1 MTDHEVQGV
10 LGMQHSEKRQW
21 RPYLLVVMG
30 TKGSRGSGEYH
41 PFAFEENMADLAF
54 IQSAAIIIIAG
65 AILAGSVHVA
75 QFIVFRFVSGA
86 G

>member
-1 MTDHEVQGV
+1 
-10 LGMQHSEKRQW
+10 
-21 RPYLLVVMG
+21 MG
-30 TKGSRGSGEYH
+30 TKSSCRSGEYN
-41 PFAFEENMADLAF
+41 PFSSDETMVDFAF

-65 AILAGSVHVA
+65 AVLAGSVHVA